1 MLTKTIVFLAAL
13 LLWATGLIL
22 IGREFTCDFN
32 LYYIAFD
39 DLEDFLHEALDSGKI
54 NVGIC
59 KEMLLVLEEYKRFY
73 GGI

>member
-1 MLTKTIVFLAAL
+1 MCDDVPNLDETNYDELERL
-13 LLWATGLIL
+13 S
-22 IGREFTCDFN
+22 DFN

-39 DLEDFLHEALDSGKI
+39 DLEDFLHEVLDSGKI